1 MILKNVLT
9 EENKN
14 DCMDM
19 LEQILQE
26 NTDIKLGI
34 IQRDKILELIEKELG
49 LHYYNKGVKDAIKT
63 VESCQEVFEEKLD
76 LLIQ

>member
-1 MILKNVLT
+1 
-9 EENKN
+9 
-14 DCMDM
+14 MDM